1 MSTNSTH
8 AANGVTVAYRRRGLF
23 ALLLHT
29 LMDWQ
34 EHARQRRSLAD
45 MDDRLLR
52 DIGLTRSM
60 LDAEASKPFWRP

>member
-1 MSTNSTH
+1 MSTNPTH
-8 AANGVTVAYRRRGLF
+8 AASGVAVAYRRRGLF

-29 LMDWQ
+29 LVEWQ
-34 EHARQRRSLAD
+34 ERARRRRSLAH

-60 LDAEASKPFWRP
+60 IEAEASKPFWHP